1 MFSIFAALSTNA
13 ANMHIT
19 LSDSILT
26 IATAIDTA
34 HTISYD
40 FRHCMANRLF
50 TFSRVTVDSVTVNE
64 ATSDNIGP
72 FLISGRGWSG
82 GNHLLPDG
90 KSRSAKT
97 VDVIIK
103 ADNTTLTSDT
113 TLQAK
118 RADIIVTNLLF
129 DPLKPTD
136 LFCRETIHYTVCG
149 NSIQVNAS
157 HHFLNETPF
166 TIDRYY
172 GMQSMTIGETAL
184 RTPNGIY
191 SQWTPIDNVSRFTK
205 ASSPRF
211 RQFIEKNAPR
221 VHGSLYDRQRSG
233 QPKTCRQ
240 QRRCFYR
247 ELMDK
252 ILSQTHWKRRS
263 TTWKR
268 NELGRYLHL
277 VCHPRDRQRLRNLL
291 PRLLQRQKMPLRRT
305 SEHLRPDSSDRFL
318 METSLM
324 QN

>member
-1 MFSIFAALSTNA
+1 MLNIFAALSTNA
-13 ANMHIT
+13 ANMHIA
-19 LSDSILT
+19 LSNSVLT
-26 IATAIDTA
+26 ITTAIDTA
-34 HTISYD
+34 HTIRYD

-50 TFSRVTVDSVTVNE
+50 TFSRVTVDSITVNE

-72 FLISGRGWSG
+72 FLISGRGWCG

-103 ADNTTLTSDT
+103 ADNTPLTSDT
-113 TLQAK
+113 TLQAG

-191 SQWTPIDNVSRFTK
+191 SQWTPIDSVSRFTK
-205 ASSPRF
+205 ASSPKF
-211 RQFIEKNAPR
+211 RQFIEKTPR
-221 VHGSLYDRQRSG
+221 VFMAAFMTDKGLGNRTLVDNNDVVFIGNSWTKSYHKLIGNAVVRCGEETSWEGIYTWFVTPVTDNDSEISYLGYYNGKKCLFVGQVNTYDR
-233 QPKTCRQ
+233 
-240 QRRCFYR
+240 
-247 ELMDK
+247 
-252 ILSQTHWKRRS
+252 ILPT
-263 TTWKR
+263 
-268 NELGRYLHL
+268 
-277 VCHPRDRQRLRNLL
+277 V
-291 PRLLQRQKMPLRRT
+291 
-305 SEHLRPDSSDRFL
+305 F
-318 METSLM
+318 
-324 QN
+324 